1 MTEKVLDVGVI
12 TVKFQVT
19 LTREVR
25 NRFKFQVGDRV
36 LFVEKDGELVVR
48 KT

>member
-1 MTEKVLDVGVI
+1 MPEQILDVGVI
-12 TVKFQVT
+12 TSKFQVT

-36 LFVEKDGELVVR
+36 LFAEKDGELIIR
-48 KT
+48 KA